1 MYFNKFHIS
10 SFGLHYS
17 FEPPHGGGN
26 TGRNLFLRQRFSR
39 SRPPTT
45 VRMTGFYLEK
55 RKTSRA
61 AEDSLQK
68 AKATLS
74 HGLS

>member
-1 MYFNKFHIS
+1 MYFNKFSHILL
-10 SFGLHYS
+10 GLHYS

-55 RKTSRA
+55 K
-61 AEDSLQK
+61 EDIHVQLRTLFRRQK
-68 AKATLS
+68 PPS
-74 HGLS
+74 VMV